1 MRDPKTPSSEAE
13 VTRETLLE
21 EARQFAIEKGN
32 PGAVVSA
39 IVAKARVTGNIIDRR
54 EVGPAGAFD
63 GMTDEETC
71 CGGCAAGARTGH
83 CRFAT
88 GQGRRQEVAL
98 GERRRPDERPCTR
111 WPR

>member
-13 VTRETLLE
+13 VTRETLLAELE

-63 GMTDEETC
+63 GMTDEELVAEAVRRAREL
-71 CGGCAAGARTGH
+71 GIAGSRL
-83 CRFAT
+83 
-88 GQGRRQEVAL
+88 VNDDDKKSL
-98 GERRRPDERPCTR
+98 
-111 WPR
+111 

>member
-63 GMTDEETC
+63 GMTDEELVAEAVRRAREL
-71 CGGCAAGARTGH
+71 GIAGSRL
-83 CRFAT
+83 
-88 GQGRRQEVAL
+88 VNDDDKKSL
-98 GERRRPDERPCTR
+98 
-111 WPR
+111 

>member
-63 GMTDEETC
+63 GMTDEELVAEAVRRAREL
-71 CGGCAAGARTGH
+71 GIAGSRL
-83 CRFAT
+83 
-88 GQGRRQEVAL
+88 VKDDDKKSL
-98 GERRRPDERPCTR
+98 
-111 WPR
+111 

>member
-13 VTRETLLE
+13 VTRETLLAELE
-21 EARQFAIEKGN
+21 EAQFAIEKGN

-63 GMTDEETC
+63 GMTDEELVAEAVRRAREL
-71 CGGCAAGARTGH
+71 GIAGSRL
-83 CRFAT
+83 
-88 GQGRRQEVAL
+88 VKDDDKKSL
-98 GERRRPDERPCTR
+98 
-111 WPR
+111 